1 MPIASTLLALS
12 RIAYGRAPP
21 DVRLQLEFERGLGL
35 SALVA
40 DQIHVRQSGT
50 VSRCSPGLRANGY
63 LELLNCLTRRRSRSV
78 QWRLGRFIRYRHILH
93 GFNFLADPRRSS
105 KLLGS
110 CLPMRPK

>member
-78 QWRLGRFIRYRHILH
+78 QGRLGRFIHYVISGMALTLY
-93 GFNFLADPRRSS
+93 LAW
-105 KLLGS
+105 L
-110 CLPMRPK
+110 